1 MRRLALARTCALV
14 FGVLLVTGHARAD
27 RRTETAALDALKRA
41 DDDYLQ
47 TDFAKALR
55 RLQVAERACGE
66 ASCTSATHAALL
78 RDIGTM
84 EFRLGHADVAAN
96 AFRRANKLDAAIK
109 LNPDYDAKDLRAAW
123 EAALASATA
132 PVASGDFVH
141 RPAAAQSAT
150 TPLPVYVETANADVR
165 SVVVKYRG
173 EGMRSFRRAVLQ
185 PKGGGWGGYVPCA
198 DVVAGTLRYYIQGFD
213 KDGELAASSGDP
225 TRTFEVPI
233 RSGSVGNQVDDAPS
247 LPGEPAPVKCGA
259 QDTQVLNLDRGERCT
274 EDRQCKSGTCG
285 AGRCSAVPTFEQE
298 EPPQQGSARPRARF
312 WIGIAGTLDLTAPP
326 SGTEVCAPGSGYWCT
341 TPEGS
346 DLPANPALVPHQ
358 RGIAS
363 SELSPGGV
371 HVLATLDYAATANLL
386 LGVRLGYVANAYPG
400 DAASA
405 AGKTLAAALH
415 AEARGT
421 WVFGDEPIARSGLA
435 PYVFVAAGVAH
446 FDAPVTVMV
455 AQQGVAGARAVHAW
469 FVSGPA
475 FGGAG
480 GGARYAFSPRIA
492 FSTGIGLDA
501 GFGPG
506 AFGLTVS
513 PELSV
518 QYGF

>member
-1 MRRLALARTCALV
+1 MRRLASAAAFVL
-14 FGVLLVTGHARAD
+14 GVLLVAGPARAD
-27 RRTETAALDALKRA
+27 RRIETAALDALKRA

-55 RLQVAERACGE
+55 RLQTAERACGE
-66 ASCTSATHAALL
+66 ASCTNDTHAALL

-84 EFRLGHADVAAN
+84 ELRLGHAETATS
-96 AFRRANKLDAAIK
+96 AFRRAYKVDPTIK

-123 EAALASATA
+123 DAAVASAVA

-150 TPLPVYVETANADVR
+150 TPLPVYVETAIPDVR

-173 EGMRSFRRAVLQ
+173 EGMRSFRRALLER
-185 PKGGGWGGYVPCA
+185 KGAGWGGYVPCA
-198 DVVAGTLRYYIQGFD
+198 DVVSGTLRYYVQGFD

-233 RSGSVGNQVDDAPS
+233 RNGGVEDAPS
-247 LPGEPAPVKCGA
+247 LPGEPSPPKCGA

-285 AGRCSAVPTFEQE
+285 AGRCNAVPTFEQE
-298 EPPQQGSARPRARF
+298 EPPPGGSARPRARL
-312 WIGIAGTLDLTAPP
+312 WVGIAGTLDLTAPP
-326 SGTEVCAPGSGYWCT
+326 SGSEVCAAGSGYWCT
-341 TPEGS
+341 TPEGR
-346 DLPANPALVPHQ
+346 DLAASPALVPRQ
-358 RGIAS
+358 RGTAS
-363 SELSPGGV
+363 SEVSPGGA
-371 HVLATLDYAATANLL
+371 HILATIDYAATANLL
-386 LGVRLGYVANAYPG
+386 VGVRLGYVANAYPG

-405 AGKTLAAALH
+405 AGKTLGAAIH

-455 AQQGVAGARAVHAW
+455 AQQGVAGERAVHAW

-501 GFGPG
+501 AFGPG